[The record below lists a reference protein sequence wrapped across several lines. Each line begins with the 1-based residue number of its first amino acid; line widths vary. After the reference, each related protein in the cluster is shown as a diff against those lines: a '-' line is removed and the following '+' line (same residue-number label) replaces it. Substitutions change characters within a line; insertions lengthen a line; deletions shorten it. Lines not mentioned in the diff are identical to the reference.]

1 VRRGITTLLDVVVV
15 EQKSRLSRV
24 LESSLSHIHN
34 SYRHELLI
42 SLSAQFWGFVVL
54 FFIIR
59 LVLSVTTTYVSVHS
73 K

>member
-1 VRRGITTLLDVVVV
+1 MITTTILNVVVV
-15 EQKSRLSRV
+15 EQTSRLSRV
-24 LESSLSHIHN
+24 FEPSLSYIHASN
-34 SYRHELLI
+34 RHELLI
-42 SLSAQFWGFVVL
+42 SLSAEFWGFVVL